1 MGNSSS
7 SALVNYEKI
16 QQAKSKNDVLI
27 HIMEDDQKLMMIL
40 GSLTANTETT
50 KVNDMISRNEYETN
64 IMIYGRNDHDYDKLI
79 AKHKQLKSLGFKH
92 VYIYL
97 GGMFEWLLLQDVYG
111 VKEFPTTIV
120 PGVKP
125 DPILFMPR

>member
-1 MGNSSS
+1 
-7 SALVNYEKI
+7 
-16 QQAKSKNDVLI
+16 
-27 HIMEDDQKLMMIL
+27 MEDDQTLMIL
-40 GSLTANTETT
+40 GSLTAYSETT
-50 KVNDMISRNEYETN
+50 KVNDMISKNEYETD

-125 DPILFMPR
+125 DPIIFMPR